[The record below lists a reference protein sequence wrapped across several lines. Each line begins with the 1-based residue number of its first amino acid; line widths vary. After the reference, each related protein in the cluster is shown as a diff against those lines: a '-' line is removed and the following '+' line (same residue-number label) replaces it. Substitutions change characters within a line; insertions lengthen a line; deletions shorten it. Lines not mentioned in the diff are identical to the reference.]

1 MPDFNLPGLLH
12 TLDAFSQFEVDTIIF
27 AHNGNYLDPLETG
40 DQDTVRFQIQYI
52 TDIQEAVRAEMDK
65 GTPFF
70 LLPDKVKLPQYSGL
84 AQYDSMF
91 PLNVMRVAA
100 SETLGPLSWRKEEI
114 GDTDTVEKSLV
125 PASSS
130 WWPINFPFFDF

>member
-52 TDIQEAVRAEMDK
+52 TDIQDRASNEGYPKVSEDFSITEK
-65 GTPFF
+65 TPTRAFSWF
-70 LLPDKVKLPQYSGL
+70 ALNLLALSHLRHYAKIAK
-84 AQYDSMF
+84 
-91 PLNVMRVAA
+91 R
-100 SETLGPLSWRKEEI
+100 TLTPSHGK
-114 GDTDTVEKSLV
+114 
-125 PASSS
+125 
-130 WWPINFPFFDF
+130 

>member
-1 MPDFNLPGLLH
+1 
-12 TLDAFSQFEVDTIIF
+12 
-27 AHNGNYLDPLETG
+27 
-40 DQDTVRFQIQYI
+40 
-52 TDIQEAVRAEMDK
+52 MDK

-100 SETLGPLSWRKEEI
+100 SETLGPLGWRKEESR
-114 GDTDTVEKSLV
+114 DTDAEKESPV
-125 PASSS
+125 PASS
-130 WWPINFPFFDF
+130 WWPFNFPFFDF

>member
-1 MPDFNLPGLLH
+1 
-12 TLDAFSQFEVDTIIF
+12 
-27 AHNGNYLDPLETG
+27 
-40 DQDTVRFQIQYI
+40 
-52 TDIQEAVRAEMDK
+52 MDK

-84 AQYDSMF
+84 AQYHSMF

-100 SETLGPLSWRKEEI
+100 SETLGPLGWRKEET
-114 GDTDTVEKSLV
+114 GDTDAEEKSPV
-125 PASSS
+125 PASS